1 MDRVV
6 IEQKPVTP
14 RKVMLV
20 LDTTYFKKT
29 FGVMVFRDVY
39 GKENLLW
46 KFVNYETIAL
56 YQEGV
61 EELKS
66 RGFEILGIV
75 ADGRRGIFKA
85 FGDIPVQM
93 CQFHQKQIVRRYLS
107 LNPILPAGQELT
119 ELARLLCQTDK
130 ASFTHWLEQWFLKW
144 RKFLNEKTENP
155 ITGRKQF
162 THRRLRSAYNS
173 LKSNLN
179 YLFTYEDCFDLKMPN
194 TANSLDGT
202 FSHLKDKVRIHRGL
216 KIDRKKKLIEELL
229 RKK

>member
-1 MDRVV
+1 
-6 IEQKPVTP
+6 
-14 RKVMLV
+14 MLV

-39 GKENLLW
+39 RKENLLW
-46 KFVNYETIAL
+46 KFVSYETIAL

-61 EELKS
+61 EELKIQ
-66 RGFEILGIV
+66 GFEILGIV

-85 FGDIPVQM
+85 FPGIPVQM

-107 LNPILPAGQELT
+107 SDPILPAGQELT
-119 ELARLLCQTDK
+119 ELTKLLCQTDK
-130 ASFTHWLEQWFLKW
+130 ASFEHWLDNWFLKW

-155 ITGRKQF
+155 FTGRKQF

-173 LKSNLN
+173 LKSNLG
-179 YLFTYEDCFDLKMPN
+179 YLFTYEEYFNLKMPN
-194 TANSLDGT
+194 TSNSLDGT

-216 KIDRKKKLIEELL
+216 KLDRKKKLIEELL

>member
-1 MDRVV
+1 
-6 IEQKPVTP
+6 
-14 RKVMLV
+14 MLV

-39 GKENLLW
+39 QKENLLW

-61 EELKS
+61 EELKNQ
-66 RGFEILGIV
+66 RFEILGIV

-85 FGDIPVQM
+85 FPGIPVQM

-107 LNPILPAGQELT
+107 LNPILTAGQELAEFT
-119 ELARLLCQTDK
+119 KLLCQTDK
-130 ASFTHWLEQWFLKW
+130 ASFEYWLDNWFLKW

-155 ITGRKQF
+155 FTGRKQF

-173 LKSNLN
+173 LKSNLE
-179 YLFTYEDCFDLKMPN
+179 YLFTYEEYFNLKMPN
-194 TANSLDGT
+194 TSNSLDGT

-216 KIDRKKKLIEELL
+216 KLDRKKKLIEELL